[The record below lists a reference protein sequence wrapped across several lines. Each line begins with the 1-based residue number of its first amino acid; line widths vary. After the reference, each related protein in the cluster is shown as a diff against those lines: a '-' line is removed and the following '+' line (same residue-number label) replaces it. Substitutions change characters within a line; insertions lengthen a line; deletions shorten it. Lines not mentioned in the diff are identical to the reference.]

1 MDNGDNPYEC
11 GFDKYINID
20 SDVDFL
26 GKEKLKKI
34 KSEGIKKKLMG
45 VKIDTKEIN
54 VTGSMDLIDENNKV
68 IGELRS
74 GCYNPTFGQVIGIA
88 MINKPHFEESKS
100 FKININGNHFDGK
113 VCDLPFI

>member
-34 KSEGIKKKLMG
+34 KSEGIKK
-45 VKIDTKEIN
+45 ID
-54 VTGSMDLIDENNKV
+54 GSEN
-68 IGELRS
+68 
-74 GCYNPTFGQVIGIA
+74 
-88 MINKPHFEESKS
+88 
-100 FKININGNHFDGK
+100 
-113 VCDLPFI
+113 